1 MAKEI
6 KGEKMYVLEERLK
19 IISDLFSKDYSDAD
33 IARIMFNVHRST
45 ITNIRNKKNEN

>member
-6 KGEKMYVLEERLK
+6 KGEKEYILQIRLK
-19 IISDLFSKDYSDAD
+19 IIFDLIEKGYSDAD

-45 ITNIRNKKNEN
+45 ITNIKNKHGR